1 MTTHSDV
8 PAEVFFGGTFDP
20 IHIGHLFV
28 AEEARAAVG
37 AMSVLFVPAGRNPL
51 KDDPSGA
58 SPEARLHMTR
68 LAIRGNGAFRV
79 SSAEIERG
87 GPSYT
92 VDTVE
97 TLVASGE
104 LRPRPGLIVGD
115 DLIAQLPRWKDPQ
128 RLFAAVRLIVVTRH
142 VTEVERL
149 SEVVPT
155 DTLVIRNPAIPV
167 SSSDVRERLRDHR
180 SVRYLVPD
188 AVYEYIRFHSLYR

>member
-1 MTTHSDV
+1 MTTHSEA

-28 AEEARAAVG
+28 AEEARLAVG
-37 AMSVLFVPAGRNPL
+37 ATTVLFVPAGRNPL
-51 KDDPSGA
+51 KDGPTGT
-58 SPEARLHMTR
+58 SPEARLAMTR
-68 LAIRGNGAFRV
+68 LAVRENPAFRV

-97 TLVASGE
+97 TLVASGA
-104 LRPRPGLIVGD
+104 LCPRPALIIGD
-115 DLIAQLPRWKDPQ
+115 DLIAQLPRWKDPE

-142 VTEVERL
+142 ATEIERL
-149 SEVVPT
+149 SDFVPA
-155 DTLVIRNPAIPV
+155 DTLTIRNPSIPV
-167 SSSDVRERLRDHR
+167 SSSDVRERLRDNR

-188 AVYEYIRFHSLYR
+188 VVYEYIRSHSLYR